1 MFSEDTHMEQV
12 YIKSWG
18 NSSAIRLPKS
28 VLNELGLTNSDA
40 LDLEI
45 DGDKII
51 LKKAFKHKSLK
62 ERMEEYDGQITVY
75 NFDWGGPTG
84 REMF

>member
-1 MFSEDTHMEQV
+1 MFSEDTYMEQV

-75 NFDWGGPTG
+75 NFDWGEPTG